1 MCILSYQLHIMRWF
15 TDRFRCDLTGAA
27 AVEFAFIAPILLLL
41 LFGIIGYGYTFSV
54 YNGVQQLAAEAAR
67 ASVAGLDDAER
78 ERLARA
84 FVAQSVGSYAFL
96 DPSKLTVRT
105 VALGA
110 PAPSFEVTVAY
121 DYSDTIFN
129 RLGSIVALPMPV
141 VERRAVVQRGGY

>member
-1 MCILSYQLHIMRWF
+1 MRSF
-15 TDRFRCDLTGAA
+15 IHRLRTDPSGAT
-27 AVEFAFIAPILLLL
+27 AVEFAFIAPILMLL

-84 FVAQSVGSYAFL
+84 FVTRSVGSYAFL
-96 DPSKLTVRT
+96 NPSKLTVRT
-105 VALGA
+105 TAFGA
-110 PAPSFEVTVAY
+110 PAPSFEVTVVY
-121 DYSDTIFN
+121 DYSDSVFN
-129 RLGSIVALPMPV
+129 RLGTIVALPMPV